1 MTMTFKTVITSI
13 LVLASQTR
21 ISVYLQLLDVFA
33 YECFL
38 WYMKTCSEFVI
49 EVYCWDISG
58 ERIMGAGT
66 TFAINCTKVGIDER
80 GNSIIQQT
88 NSVTKRLSWNVH
100 IAYVQPG
107 GLQISVNIF
116 TFSYT
121 LTRTVHI
128 PYDQTVYT
136 DFCLCCLFV
145 CLYCMQTLSII
156 VNVNITAAG

>member
-1 MTMTFKTVITSI
+1 MSFKTVITSI

-21 ISVYLQLLDVFA
+21 ISVYLQLLDVFS

-80 GNSIIQQT
+80 GNSIIIST
-88 NSVTKRLSWNVH
+88 NELCNKKTFMKCSYRICTAR
-100 IAYVQPG
+100 G
-107 GLQISVNIF
+107 MQISVNIF